1 MEAKKFVLRANGA
14 RGITCYLSRWPVLF
28 WGKDEWRKGGETVKR
43 ILMVALVMVAM
54 MVTTAIPAFAAPWDF
69 SVSVPQ
75 EQTGGYVS
83 GYLTV
88 SDGCVDFF
96 GALDVPGH
104 TSDTSNEFQ
113 GPVCLF

>member
-1 MEAKKFVLRANGA
+1 
-14 RGITCYLSRWPVLF
+14 
-28 WGKDEWRKGGETVKR
+28 VKR
-43 ILMVALVMVAM
+43 ILMVLMVALVMVAM
-54 MVTTAIPAFAAPWDF
+54 MVTTGIPAFAAPWDF
-69 SVSVPQ
+69 SASVPQ

>member
-1 MEAKKFVLRANGA
+1 MRRPVSVLSAA
-14 RGITCYLSRWPVLF
+14 AVLTAT
-28 WGKDEWRKGGETVKR
+28 TV
-43 ILMVALVMVAM
+43 A
-54 MVTTAIPAFAAPWDF
+54 TAVPAFAQTPGEEEEFVPDI
-69 SVSVPQ
+69 SVRSGQPGDPVW
-75 EQTGGYVS
+75 

-104 TSDTSNEFQ
+104 TSDSSNEFQ

>member
-1 MEAKKFVLRANGA
+1 MRRLVSVLSAA
-14 RGITCYLSRWPVLF
+14 AVLTAT
-28 WGKDEWRKGGETVKR
+28 TV
-43 ILMVALVMVAM
+43 A
-54 MVTTAIPAFAAPWDF
+54 TAVPAFAQTPGEEEEFVPDI
-69 SVSVPQ
+69 SVRSGQPGDPVW
-75 EQTGGYVS
+75 

-104 TSDTSNEFQ
+104 TSDSSNEFQ

>member
-1 MEAKKFVLRANGA
+1 MRRMLSVLSAA
-14 RGITCYLSRWPVLF
+14 AVLTAT
-28 WGKDEWRKGGETVKR
+28 TV
-43 ILMVALVMVAM
+43 A
-54 MVTTAIPAFAAPWDF
+54 TAVPAFAQTPGEEEFVPDI
-69 SVSVPQ
+69 SVRSGQPGDPVW
-75 EQTGGYVS
+75 

-104 TSDTSNEFQ
+104 TSDSSNEFR

>member
-1 MEAKKFVLRANGA
+1 M
-14 RGITCYLSRWPVLF
+14 
-28 WGKDEWRKGGETVKR
+28 KR
-43 ILMVALVMVAM
+43 IISFLAVMAAVAAMVAAM
-54 MVTTAIPAFAAPWDF
+54 AMPAFAQPGEEFVPDI
-69 SVSVPQ
+69 SVRSGQPGDPVW
-75 EQTGGYVS
+75 

-104 TSDTSNEFQ
+104 TSDSSNEFQ

>member
-1 MEAKKFVLRANGA
+1 MRRLVSVLSAA
-14 RGITCYLSRWPVLF
+14 AVL
-28 WGKDEWRKGGETVKR
+28 
-43 ILMVALVMVAM
+43 
-54 MVTTAIPAFAAPWDF
+54 TATIAATAVPAFAQTPGEEF
-69 SVSVPQ
+69 VPDIEVRSGQ
-75 EQTGGYVS
+75 PGDPVW

>member
-1 MEAKKFVLRANGA
+1 MRRLVSVLSAA
-14 RGITCYLSRWPVLF
+14 AVLTAT
-28 WGKDEWRKGGETVKR
+28 TV
-43 ILMVALVMVAM
+43 A
-54 MVTTAIPAFAAPWDF
+54 TAVPAFAQTPGEEFVPDI
-69 SVSVPQ
+69 SVRSGQPGDPVW
-75 EQTGGYVS
+75 

-104 TSDTSNEFQ
+104 TSDSSNEFQ

>member
-1 MEAKKFVLRANGA
+1 MRRRVSVLSAA
-14 RGITCYLSRWPVLF
+14 A
-28 WGKDEWRKGGETVKR
+28 
-43 ILMVALVMVAM
+43 LMAA
-54 MVTTAIPAFAAPWDF
+54 TIAATAVPAFAQTAGEEASFLPDI
-69 SVSVPQ
+69 SVQSGQP
-75 EQTGGYVS
+75 GDPAWGYFT
-83 GYLTV
+83 L

>member
-1 MEAKKFVLRANGA
+1 MRRLVSILSAAAVLTA
-14 RGITCYLSRWPVLF
+14 T
-28 WGKDEWRKGGETVKR
+28 
-43 ILMVALVMVAM
+43 MVA
-54 MVTTAIPAFAAPWDF
+54 TAVPAFAQIPSEEFVPDI
-69 SVSVPQ
+69 SVRSGQPGDPVW
-75 EQTGGYVS
+75 

-104 TSDTSNEFQ
+104 TSDSSNEFQ

>member
-1 MEAKKFVLRANGA
+1 MRRLVSVLSAA
-14 RGITCYLSRWPVLF
+14 TVLTAT
-28 WGKDEWRKGGETVKR
+28 TV
-43 ILMVALVMVAM
+43 A
-54 MVTTAIPAFAAPWDF
+54 TAVPAFAQTPGEEEEFVPDI
-69 SVSVPQ
+69 SVRSGQPGDPVW
-75 EQTGGYVS
+75 

-104 TSDTSNEFQ
+104 TSDSSNEFQ

>member
-1 MEAKKFVLRANGA
+1 MKR
-14 RGITCYLSRWPVLF
+14 IIPVLA
-28 WGKDEWRKGGETVKR
+28 V
-43 ILMVALVMVAM
+43 MAVVAAM
-54 MVTTAIPAFAAPWDF
+54 AAAMATPAFAQPGEEVSPDI
-69 SVSVPQ
+69 SVRSGQPGDPVW
-75 EQTGGYVS
+75 

>member
-1 MEAKKFVLRANGA
+1 MR
-14 RGITCYLSRWPVLF
+14 
-28 WGKDEWRKGGETVKR
+28 R
-43 ILMVALVMVAM
+43 ILLVLSTAALMMALIVATAM
-54 MVTTAIPAFAAPWDF
+54 PAFAAPWDF
-69 SVSVPQ
+69 SISVPQ